1 MGAEMTDQ
9 VSGEDFDIILM
20 ELLSSLTSDFERELL
35 AAYMASPS
43 QNTIGKYLDK
53 NRSNM
58 PDTGDE

>member
-1 MGAEMTDQ
+1 MKDQ

-35 AAYMASPS
+35 AAYVASPS
-43 QNTIGKYLDK
+43 QNTIEKYLDK

-58 PDTGDE
+58 PDTGGE